1 MVVTKASHNEASGT
15 AGGAMARR
23 GPALIPRRPSG
34 DAAGSTPAPGELEKV
49 RAFVNTRDIEERTD
63 ELTSPAAL
71 AAWLGQ
77 QRLASRGRIS
87 QADLALAIE
96 LREALRGVLRS
107 HVSPGSHPA
116 GTVKAGGLVAGA
128 DAAGTGLA
136 GADAAAMAGAG
147 ADVAGADAAGA
158 DADAAR
164 LSRIAAGLPAQL
176 RVTADG
182 RPELAAGDAAGT
194 GRAALARILII
205 AAEAAT
211 LGTWDRL
218 KVCSAS
224 DCQWAFYDR
233 SPTRSGCWCSMRIC
247 GARAKS
253 RSYRQRTSSPPGR
266 AKRTP
271 AGPRPRSS
279 QSARSAAPG
288 A

>member
-1 MVVTKASHNEASGT
+1 
-15 AGGAMARR
+15 MARR

-34 DAAGSTPAPGELEKV
+34 DAEGITPAPGELEKV

-71 AAWLGQ
+71 GAWLDQ
-77 QRLASRGRIS
+77 QGLASRGRIS

-116 GTVKAGGLVAGA
+116 GGV
-128 DAAGTGLA
+128 
-136 GADAAAMAGAG
+136 
-147 ADVAGADAAGA
+147 VAGADAAGA
-158 DADAAR
+158 EAAT

-182 RPELAAGDAAGT
+182 QPQLAAGDAAGA

-205 AAEAAT
+205 AADAAT
-211 LGTWDRL
+211 RGTWDRL
-218 KVCSAS
+218 KVCGAS

-247 GARAKS
+247 GSRAKS
-253 RSYRQRTSSPPGR
+253 RSYRQRASPPPGR
-266 AKRTP
+266 AERTP

>member
-1 MVVTKASHNEASGT
+1 
-15 AGGAMARR
+15 MARR
-23 GPALIPRRPSG
+23 GPALIPRRPPG
-34 DAAGSTPAPGELEKV
+34 DPEGITPAPGELERV
-49 RAFVNTRDIEERTD
+49 RAFVNSRDIEERTD

-71 AAWLGQ
+71 AAWLDQ
-77 QRLASRGRIS
+77 QGLASRGRIS

-116 GTVKAGGLVAGA
+116 GADATRADATTAGA
-128 DAAGTGLA
+128 DAAT
-136 GADAAAMAGAG
+136 
-147 ADVAGADAAGA
+147 
-158 DADAAR
+158 

-182 RPELAAGDAAGT
+182 QPQLAAGDAAGA

-205 AAEAAT
+205 GADAAT
-211 LGTWDRL
+211 RGTWDRL
-218 KVCSAS
+218 KVCGAS

-247 GARAKS
+247 GSRAKS
-253 RSYRQRTSSPPGR
+253 RSYRQRAGPPPGR
-266 AKRTP
+266 AERTP
-271 AGPRPRSS
+271 AAPRPRSS